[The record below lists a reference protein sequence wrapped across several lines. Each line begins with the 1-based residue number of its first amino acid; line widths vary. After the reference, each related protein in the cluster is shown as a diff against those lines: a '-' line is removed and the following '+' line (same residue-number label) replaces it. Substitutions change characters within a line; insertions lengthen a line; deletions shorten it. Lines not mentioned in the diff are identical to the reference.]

1 MGEILARLLAETT
14 FILGLNPDDKL
25 HEKIMRIMEL
35 RRKTYFELAVSA
47 AAILEAT
54 LKLRA
59 QGEDPSYYDFLFDL
73 IQGEY
78 GDIKIVPVTLEHVSY
93 AYKLLT
99 THGNKIGLFDCI
111 HIATAYIEGYALIVR
126 DNKMKQVL
134 SDLGIY
140 YIDLDKPVNEILAD
154 IKELSQYE
162 QLPYGMLAYD
172 D

>member
-1 MGEILARLLAETT
+1 LGEILSRLLAETT

-25 HEKIMRIMEL
+25 HEKVMRILEL
-35 RRKTYFELAVSA
+35 RRKMYFELAISA

-59 QGEDPSYYDFLFDL
+59 QGKDPSYYDFLFDL
-73 IQGEY
+73 IQGVY

-93 AYKLLT
+93 AYKLLVSY
-99 THGNKIGLFDCI
+99 GNKIGLFDCI

-126 DNKMKQVL
+126 DSKMKQVL
-134 SDLGIY
+134 NGMGMY
-140 YIDLDKPVNEILAD
+140 YIDLDKPVDEIVAD
-154 IKELSQYE
+154 IEELSQYE

-172 D
+172 E